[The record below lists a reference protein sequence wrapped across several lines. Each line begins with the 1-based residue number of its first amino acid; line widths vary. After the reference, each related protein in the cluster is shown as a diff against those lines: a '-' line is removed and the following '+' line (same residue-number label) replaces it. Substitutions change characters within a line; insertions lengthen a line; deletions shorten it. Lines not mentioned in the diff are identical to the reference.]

1 MSHFFII
8 IKIVQKLKLAICV
21 LIIEHLLGKTYYDT
35 TFTDFILLIIVLV
48 SVPISASSGAPAKL
62 DPRKPDPVVLYQATT
77 DGKIKRIETK
87 MPLIHRAR
95 ISPTGRFVYGERIG
109 YAKADP
115 TIPFLYDLQ
124 KHTLTQLS
132 GFAKWSPK
140 QDVLYIRENGGI
152 AKLTLANS
160 QKTVLVPP
168 VSQYLVLDFSVS
180 PDEQYMAFTRKDEK
194 SSDTKGNAHLYLQ
207 HLPTLKMKMNDQYA
221 WKQDEFEPEEK
232 FYWMPNSKKL
242 FYQTQTAYKELDV
255 STGLKYDHMRTDTEE
270 YLLDLQRGKK
280 VIMQTPVSYD
290 DTLSNLFWSPA
301 GHQIVAEAFF
311 MGAASSQDSY
321 MLIRSCK
328 QVPKCTYPF
337 GDPQEGNISPY
348 LDGLDNYRIIGWAGN
363 GKSYYLADLAPII
376 LLLHRTSQ
384 TSISAFMSS
393 ANRSRNR
400 KSSLVLKRKAV
411 FL

>member
-1 MSHFFII
+1 MIRR
-8 IKIVQKLKLAICV
+8 
-21 LIIEHLLGKTYYDT
+21 LLTS
-35 TFTDFILLIIVLV
+35 FLLIIVLA
-48 SVPISASSGAPAKL
+48 SVPISASSGAPTPAKL

-87 MPLIHRAR
+87 MPLIHRAN

-152 AKLTLANS
+152 AKLTLADG

-168 VSQYLVLDFSVS
+168 VSQYPVLDFSVS
-180 PDEQYMAFTRKDEK
+180 PDEQYMAYTRKDEK

-232 FYWMPNSKKL
+232 FYWMPNSQKL

-255 STGLKYDHMRTDTEE
+255 PTGLKYDHKMTQFPSYSNDMKYRYMRTDTEE
-270 YLLDLQRGKK
+270 YLLDLQKGKK
-280 VIMQTPVSYD
+280 VIMKTPVSYE
-290 DTLSNLFWSPA
+290 DTLYKIFWSPA
-301 GHQIVAEAFF
+301 GHQIAAEAFF
-311 MGAASSQDSY
+311 MGAASSRDSY

-337 GDPQEGNISPY
+337 GDPQDGKISPY
-348 LDGLDNYRIIGWAGN
+348 LGGLDNYRIIGWAGD
-363 GKSYYLADLAPII
+363 GKSYYLADLAST
-376 LLLHRTSQ
+376 HYSVFA
-384 TSISAFMSS
+384 SD
-393 ANRSRNR
+393 
-400 KSSLVLKRKAV
+400 KSDEYFRIYEQR
-411 FL
+411 